1 MNLPHILLLDL
12 RIPFKLKRQLIY
24 LLLIRL
30 KGLVDLLEG
39 LNLLV
44 KSRYATFKA
53 FDVIFIHAHFLHML
67 NVFLSYL
74 ASILLKLSLEIY
86 RRFFLLIIVL
96 YRPIRR
102 ILDVVA
108 IHISIVEHLLLVL
121 FYGVSLIYLLLR
133 FLLHFGLKTI
143 GLLRLP

>member
-12 RIPFKLKRQLIY
+12 RVPFKLKRQLIY

-53 FDVIFIHAHFLHML
+53 FDVVFIHAHFLHML

-74 ASILLKLSLEIY
+74 ASILLKLGLEIY

-96 YRPIRR
+96 STRR

-121 FYGVSLIYLLLR
+121 FYGVSLIYLLL
-133 FLLHFGLKTI
+133 
-143 GLLRLP
+143 